1 MQDLGPASRW
11 TRRRFLKVGAVVV
24 VGGATVG
31 TSVALGIAR
40 GLFQPAP
47 ALRTPG
53 PSAPPLGGRRQFRSR
68 PDLTPP
74 RVVATKRGAVD
85 AGVLFLTPDN
95 GSGTDGPLIVDDAGE
110 PIWCRPDTGMQVAN
124 LQVSEYRG
132 QAALLWW
139 EGTENGGI
147 GAGEIVMADASY
159 REIARVQA
167 ANGRTIDLHECQI
180 TPQGTALVFADAVVP
195 ATALT
200 AAAAASPVP
209 VPTQVMDCA
218 IQEID
223 IASGAL
229 LWEWHSVDHIG
240 FDESVVRPTKG
251 QIYDYVHANSIDL
264 EADGSLLVS
273 ARNTSTV
280 YKIDRQSGE
289 IVWRLGGRRGD
300 FAMGPGTA
308 FGYQHDARRRPDGTL
323 TLFDDE
329 TPPVPARGLVL
340 RLDEHALTASL
351 VAAYPHPGGLT
362 VTSQGNL
369 QTLPNGD
376 VFVGW
381 GASPYCSEFG
391 PGGDLRFDATYP
403 AAKQSYRVFRQ
414 PWVGRPSDSPAIAVE
429 REATG
434 ALTVFASWNG
444 ATEVDRWEILAGSDP
459 SAMAS
464 VAVAPSTG
472 FETAILLATAAPLLR
487 VRALDPEGAVLGM
500 SAYAAPA

>member
-1 MQDLGPASRW
+1 M
-11 TRRRFLKVGAVVV
+11 
-24 VGGATVG
+24 
-31 TSVALGIAR
+31 
-40 GLFQPAP
+40 GL
-47 ALRTPG
+47 
-53 PSAPPLGGRRQFRSR
+53 
-68 PDLTPP
+68 
-74 RVVATKRGAVD
+74 
-85 AGVLFLTPDN
+85 LFLTPDN
-95 GSGTDGPLIVDDAGE
+95 GVGTDGPLIVDDAGE
-110 PIWCRPDTGMQVAN
+110 PVWFRPDTGLQVAN

-132 QAALLWW
+132 QPVLLWW
-139 EGTENGGI
+139 EGTTNGGI
-147 GAGEIVMADASY
+147 GSGEIVMADATY
-159 REIARVQA
+159 QEIARLQA

-180 TPQGTALVFADAVVP
+180 TPQGTPLVFADAVVP
-195 ATALT
+195 AASVIGSEGVS
-200 AAAAASPVP
+200 SPVP
-209 VPTQVMDCA
+209 AQVMYCA

-229 LWEWHSVDHIG
+229 LWEWHTVDHIAL
-240 FDESVVRPTKG
+240 DESVVQPTKDE
-251 QIYDYVHANSIDL
+251 IYDYVHANSIDL

-273 ARNTSTV
+273 ARNTSAL

-289 IVWRLGGRRGD
+289 IVWRLGGRRSD

-329 TPPVPARGLVL
+329 TPPTPARGLVL
-340 RLDEHALTASL
+340 RLDEQAMTASL

-381 GASPYCSEFG
+381 GAAPYCSEFG

-444 ATEVDRWEILAGSDP
+444 ATEIDRWEILAGSEP
-459 SAMAS
+459 SAMTS
-464 VAVAPSTG
+464 VAVAPSSG
-472 FETAILLATAAPLLR
+472 FETAILVVTAAPLLR
-487 VRALDPEGAVLGM
+487 ARALDPTGAFLGA
-500 SAYAAPA
+500 SAYAASA